1 MLILILLN
9 YKEKHMQNIANFDTS
24 RLLPHTVGFD
34 SLFDKLFDIE
44 SSTIGYPPYN
54 ILKLDELKY
63 EISMALAGFNKDNIE
78 IEISDGEL
86 TIKSKNLN
94 KSEHK
99 GDFIHKGVS
108 DRNFER
114 KFTLSDEI
122 QVNSAQMKDGMLYV
136 SLERKI
142 PEHKKPK
149 VISIK

>member
-1 MLILILLN
+1 
-9 YKEKHMQNIANFDTS
+9 MQNIANFDTS

-44 SSTIGYPPYN
+44 STSNGYPPYN
-54 ILKLDELKY
+54 IIKLDELKY

-86 TIKSKNLN
+86 TIKSKNLD
-94 KSEHK
+94 KSERK

-122 QVNSAQMKDGMLYV
+122 QVNNAQMKDGMLYV